1 MNRSRSNFRRLAKAV
16 ALGLL
21 LTVLL
26 GAVAFLFRDR
36 LVQGLVRPLLVL
48 ELSRRFQV
56 EAEIDRLSL
65 KGGTLRA
72 EGVELERAGGGRLE
86 LERVEVQGDWE
97 LLRKRRLKRAVLT
110 GVRVLLLPAETGG
123 DSGRTPWPDG
133 PPLTIDD
140 LEIRDGEIRVGTVG
154 AEPWHV
160 DGRGTL
166 GRLWLLELKL
176 RQKEVGVLELQGRG
190 DWDGGIHGEIHRF
203 QWRGTNLLGEPLR
216 LNLEDD
222 SLTGGGGEILLA
234 ELGDDDLRPLLAL
247 AGIRLPEAPRWTVRN
262 LVLKPLSGGG
272 ELQFGVT
279 SGSGVI
285 RWEKQTLLLG
295 PARLEVT
302 GKSGAWRV
310 TGGGEVGDR
319 SRLKIDLHLGE
330 ERLEGKVELK
340 LTDLADW
347 QRRQPGLG
355 PWSVAGAVDLEIGI
369 SGRAAEPR
377 FELKAS
383 GRRLSLP
390 ENPALPG
397 IDLEAG
403 AVLSREKESWRLT
416 GGVLNGALTG
426 ALSANLSGTFTGER
440 GKERWS
446 AQLLKLRVEELSWG
460 SADGLSA
467 CAGVK
472 MTLQGEVS
480 ALSGRPTRYALKGA
494 ISGGEVLYGAYYASL
509 GDFSA
514 SWNVE
519 GESAAG
525 VYRLER
531 AAVKIPDLGELL
543 FSGVWGAEKRR
554 INATLTL
561 PDLQRALERHG
572 PRLLV
577 EPFPK
582 VKSLALAGGLHLE
595 AAGAGNEEGW
605 SLDLKIAPQEVTLD
619 WGEAVHVTGV
629 QGSVPLLLGTVAAEK
644 ELSGSLSW
652 QGLSLGLLQSGP
664 GKVATLSRTSRL
676 LLPGELRLDLAGGE
690 MILSGL
696 NLALPPQPLEIAA
709 RLAVS
714 DVQLQPL
721 TRTLE
726 WPEMNGGLSAD
737 LGELHYKNGEL
748 GTAGKAWFEVFG
760 GHVGVGNMRVRE
772 LFSPYPVFEAD
783 IDFSAI
789 DLNRL
794 TNTFAFGEMNGVIDG
809 HIHELRLFGATPT
822 RFEAALQ
829 TRRSGKRN
837 ISVKALNNLTILSQ
851 GGLAATLSRGIY
863 QFIDFYRY
871 RSIGIACSLDN
882 DLFRLRGTALEGSD
896 SHLVYGGLLPPRIDV
911 VSSPRTVSFR
921 EMVKRLKRLDR
932 AGSRDSPR

>member
-1 MNRSRSNFRRLAKAV
+1 MNRSRTNFRRLGKAA

-21 LTVLL
+21 LAVLL
-26 GAVAFLFRDR
+26 ATAAFLFRDR
-36 LVQGLVRPLLVL
+36 LVQGLVRPLLVR

-56 EAEIDRLSL
+56 ETQIDRLSL
-65 KGGTLRA
+65 QGGTLRA
-72 EGVELERAGGGRLE
+72 EGVEIDRAGAGRLE
-86 LERVEVQGDWE
+86 LERVDVQGDWE
-97 LLRKRRLKRAVLT
+97 IFRKRRLQRVVLT
-110 GVRVLLLPAETGG
+110 GARVLLLPEETAD
-123 DSGRTPWPDG
+123 DSGRRPWPEG

-140 LEIRDGEIRVGTVG
+140 LEIRDGEIRVDTVG
-154 AEPWHV
+154 AEPWHI

-166 GRLWLLELKL
+166 GRLWVLELKL

-190 DWDGGIHGEIHRF
+190 YWEKGIHGEIHRF
-203 QWRGTNLLGEPLR
+203 QWRDTALLGEPLS
-216 LNLEDD
+216 LAVEDG
-222 SLTGGGGEILLA
+222 SLTGGGGEIILA
-234 ELGDDDLRPLLAL
+234 ELGDNDLRPLLAL
-247 AGIRLPEAPRWTVRN
+247 AGIRLPEAPRWTVRD
-262 LVLKPLSGGG
+262 LVLKPFSDGKA
-272 ELQFGVT
+272 LQLAVT

-295 PARLEVT
+295 PARLDISGIT
-302 GKSGAWRV
+302 GGWHV
-310 TGGGEVGDR
+310 TGGGELGGR

-340 LTDLADW
+340 VSDLSAW
-347 QRRQPGLG
+347 QCRQPGLG
-355 PWSVAGAVDLEIGI
+355 PWPADGAVDLEIGI
-369 SGRAAEPR
+369 SGRAADPR
-377 FELKAS
+377 FELKAA
-383 GRRLSLP
+383 GRRSRVSA
-390 ENPALPG
+390 NPALPA
-397 IDLEAG
+397 IDFEAR
-403 AVLSREKESWRLT
+403 ALLSREQESWRLA
-416 GGVLNGALTG
+416 GGVLKGALAG
-426 ALSANLSGTFTGER
+426 PLSAKLSGTFAGVL
-440 GKERWS
+440 GKEGWS
-446 AQLLKLRVEELSWG
+446 AQLPNLRVEELSWG
-460 SADGLSA
+460 SADGLSG
-467 CAGVK
+467 CAGI
-472 MTLQGEVS
+472 MMNLQGEVS
-480 ALSGRPTRYALKGA
+480 ALSGRPTRLALRGG
-494 ISGGEVLYGAYYASL
+494 ISGGEALYGAYYASL
-509 GDFSA
+509 DDFSA

-525 VYRLER
+525 VYRLET
-531 AAVKIPDLGELL
+531 AAVKIPELGELL

-554 INATLTL
+554 IKATLDF
-561 PDLQRALERHG
+561 PDLQRALDRHG

-577 EPFPK
+577 EPFPPLQD
-582 VKSLALAGGLHLE
+582 LALAGGLHLE
-595 AAGAGNEEGW
+595 AAGAGNAEGW
-605 SLDLKIAPQEVTLD
+605 SLDLTIEPQEVRVG
-619 WGEAVHVTGV
+619 WGQTMAATGIS
-629 QGSVPLLLGTVAAEK
+629 GSVPLLLGTAAAEK
-644 ELSGSLSW
+644 ELSGTLSW
-652 QGLSLGLLQSGP
+652 QGLSFGLLQSGP
-664 GKVATLSRTSRL
+664 KKATTLSRPGRL
-676 LLPGELRLDLAGGE
+676 QLQKELRFDLSEGE

-696 NLALPPQPLEIAA
+696 DLALPPHPLEIAA

-737 LGELHYKNGEL
+737 LGELHYQNGEL
-748 GTAGKAWFEVFG
+748 GSAGKAWLEVFG

-789 DLNRL
+789 DLYRL

-809 HIHELRLFGATPT
+809 HIHDLRLFGAVPT

-829 TRRSGKRN
+829 TRKSGKRN

-863 QFIDFYRY
+863 RFIDFYRY
-871 RSIGIACSLDN
+871 RSIGLACSLDN
-882 DLFRLRGTALEGSD
+882 DLFHLRGTALEGSD